1 MVDDAVTQ
9 ALATSAARS
18 PQRACFL
25 LHVRPEQLEP
35 YLAAHERVWT
45 DMRQA
50 LTDCGWQHYSLFV
63 RPEDGLVVGY
73 LETDDFAAAQS
84 RMAATEVNARWQA
97 GMSDF
102 FENPAGVATSAHSRS
117 TSASAL
123 RSIIFSSSSACVRSI
138 SSLSCSGRLV
148 AWRVAR
154 QLLKVSRA
162 ADELARA
169 PLSFSCA

>member
-73 LETDDFAAAQS
+73 FETRPGTTVEDAMTAMS
-84 RMAATEVNARWQA
+84 RHEVDARWQA
-97 GMSDF
+97 SMAEF
-102 FENPAGVATSAHSRS
+102 FTPAGGSPT
-117 TSASAL
+117 L
-123 RSIIFSSSSACVRSI
+123 
-138 SSLSCSGRLV
+138 LSQYFYL
-148 AWRVAR
+148 
-154 QLLKVSRA
+154 
-162 ADELARA
+162 
-169 PLSFSCA
+169 P